1 MAENTENYN
10 LEKPAG
16 NDTVDIN
23 VFNNN
28 FDIIDTELSKRAE
41 LVDGKVPTEQLPEMD
56 YLSPTGEGK
65 DVTVTFSEAGSR
77 ANIATGEKLSV
88 LFGKIK
94 KYFSD
99 LKAVAFSG
107 SYNDLSNKPTSLPAN
122 GGTSAAC
129 TGNAA
134 TATKLQTARAINGV
148 SFDGQQNITIADSTK
163 APTNHA
169 STGTTYGVGNASS
182 YGHVKVRNDLV
193 GTETSGATVSPAQIK
208 TLSEKLQKVSTP
220 GRGSVIYT
228 GEVIKGGTLTKN
240 IPIGADCTNATM
252 YFKSN
257 DTSLQGI
264 GVVKITDLNHT
275 YGYAGGYTPAHS
287 DYGAER
293 ILPAIENFFGTKGIE
308 LKEAYITGT
317 NLRIVFNNVGE
328 YSFNLNCK
336 VLWEAW

>member
-1 MAENTENYN
+1 MDLTTLGLKKPLVTEGYDLQIVNDNTD
-10 LEKPAG
+10 K
-16 NDTVDIN
+16 IN
-23 VFNNN
+23 
-28 FDIIDTELSKRAE
+28 ELITANREQINSLAAYKAD
-41 LVDGKVPTEQLPEMD
+41 LVDGKVPFEQLPTINVPVESVNNKTGAVVLTKSD
-56 YLSPTGEGK
+56 IGIGNVDNTADSTKNVLS
-65 DVTVTFSEAGSR
+65 
-77 ANIATGEKLSV
+77 
-88 LFGKIK
+88 
-94 KYFSD
+94 
-99 LKAVAFSG
+99 
-107 SYNDLSNKPTSLPAN
+107 
-122 GGTSAAC
+122 
-129 TGNAA
+129 
-134 TATKLQTARAINGV
+134 ATKLATPRAINGV
-148 SFDGQQNITIADSTK
+148 NFDGTQPITIADGTK

-228 GEVIKGGTLTKN
+228 EEVIKGGTLTKN

-257 DTSLQGI
+257 DTSLQEIGI
-264 GVVKITDLNHT
+264 VKITDLNHT